1 VKRIMITGARG
12 FLGTRLLELAPS
24 LLEARWDGIDREEG
38 DLCDP
43 STAVR
48 LVAEIQPDHVVH
60 LAGLIGQP
68 TDPAGRER
76 MRSVNVDATR
86 NLLRALESRTTGTGK
101 TARFVFA
108 SSGLVYGAQ
117 PGPWHEDLPLLA
129 SDPYA
134 SSKREAE
141 ALVADAASRGAI
153 QGAILR
159 PALVYGPSQTGGM
172 FMPSLVAAMASG
184 REFPMTPGEQRR
196 DYLHVDDLVRAVVA
210 VLALDRFPAGD
221 GGPWI
226 ANVGS
231 GAGTTLLEIAAKA
244 QELARGLWNDTGSVA
259 PGSIPYRPDESWDY
273 RLDSTR
279 LREATGWAP
288 RIGLEDGIRQ
298 CLEAARSRLAT
309 TRNPS

>member
-1 VKRIMITGARG
+1 MKRILVTGARG
-12 FLGTRLLELAPS
+12 FLGTRILELAPS
-24 LLEARWDGIDREEG
+24 LLDARWHGIDREEG

-48 LVAEIQPDHVVH
+48 LVAEIQPDQVVH
-60 LAGLIGQP
+60 LAGMIGQP
-68 TDPAGRER
+68 ADAAGRER

-86 NLLRALESRTTGTGK
+86 NLLDALGSRTTGTGK
-101 TARFVFA
+101 APRFVLA
-108 SSGLVYGAQ
+108 STGLVYGPQ

-134 SSKREAE
+134 GSKREAE
-141 ALVADAASRGAI
+141 ALVADATSRGAI
-153 QGAILR
+153 QGVVLR
-159 PALVYGPSQTGGM
+159 PALVYGPGQTGGM
-172 FMPSLVAAMASG
+172 FMPSLVAALASG

-196 DYLHVDDLVRAVVA
+196 DYLHVDDLVRAVAA
-210 VLALDRFPAGD
+210 VLSPDRLPVD
-221 GGPWI
+221 KNLPWV
-226 ANVGS
+226 ANAGS
-231 GAGTTLLEIAAKA
+231 GAGTTLLEIAGKA
-244 QELARGLWNDTGSVA
+244 QDLARRLWNGTGSVA

-273 RLDSTR
+273 RLDCTR

-298 CLEAARSRLAT
+298 CLEAARERLAT